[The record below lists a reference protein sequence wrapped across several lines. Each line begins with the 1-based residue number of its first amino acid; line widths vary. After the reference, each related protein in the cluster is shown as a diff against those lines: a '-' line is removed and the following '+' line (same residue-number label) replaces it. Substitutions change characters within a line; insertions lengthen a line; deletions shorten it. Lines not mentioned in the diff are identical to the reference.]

1 MQTIKVVNM
10 KCGGCEK
17 TVTTALEKEGFTNI
31 SVKAPEGIISFDDGN
46 MEKAEKILSKLGYP
60 KEGTPEAESVLK
72 KAKSYASCAIGKMK

>member
-1 MQTIKVVNM
+1 MQTIKVLNM

-17 TVTTALEKEGFTNI
+17 TVSSALEKEGFTNI

-60 KEGTPEAESVLK
+60 KEGTPEAESFLK
-72 KAKSYASCAIGKMK
+72 KATSYVSCAIGKTK

>member
-1 MQTIKVVNM
+1 M